1 MSAITS
7 CPGCGSMSSE
17 DYDGK
22 GSCYGCHAAALK
34 MGEEDISVTSFLSSA
49 PAPLGPDAY
58 HGLAGQFVRIVEPE
72 SEADPAALMIQ
83 FLAAVGNA
91 LGDGPHALAE
101 AVHHPGRLFVGIVG
115 ESSKARKGS
124 SWGHVQKV
132 VEWAFDDFQ
141 IASGLSSG
149 EGLIARV
156 SDPEPVD
163 DDDAVPVVDKR
174 VLVVEPELAQP
185 LRQMQRHGNT
195 LSTILRNFY
204 DTGSAQI
211 LTRTNPLK
219 ASGAHVS
226 VIGHITVDE
235 LRQELSAV
243 DSSNGFANRFIWAW
257 SRRSKL
263 LPEGGNV
270 DNAALLKL
278 AAELEQVG
286 KWARKSR
293 LLKRTPDA
301 RDLWATEYV
310 RLSEPLPGL
319 VGAVTSRSEAQ
330 VLRLSVLYAAL
341 DCSEEIT
348 VEHLLAAL
356 EVWRYCEH
364 SARLI
369 FGNKTGDK
377 LADRLRQLLHRAAE
391 NGLSLTEI
399 QNLTGRN
406 YTSEDLDGALAH
418 LSTAGLAA
426 MVKRETGGRPETR
439 WYEKNEVN
447 EQSPQAA

>member
-1 MSAITS
+1 MSEIWTDEDTAKF
-7 CPGCGSMSSE
+7 SSYSVPPRKPE
-17 DYDGK
+17 MAK
-22 GSCYGCHAAALK
+22 
-34 MGEEDISVTSFLSSA
+34 EDISFPSFLSSG
-49 PAPLGPDAY
+49 PTPLGDAAF
-58 HGLAGQFVRIVEPE
+58 HGLAGRFVEIVEPE
-72 SEADPAALMIQ
+72 SEADPAALLIQ

-132 VEWAFDDFQ
+132 VEWAFDGFQ
-141 IASGLSSG
+141 IATGLSSG

-156 SDPEPVD
+156 SDPEPADGD
-163 DDDAVPVVDKR
+163 DPAPVVVDKR

-235 LRQELSAV
+235 LRQELSAI

-263 LPEGGNV
+263 LPEGGDV
-270 DNAALLKL
+270 DNVALLKL

-293 LLKRTPDA
+293 ALKRTPDA

-348 VEHLLAAL
+348 VEHLMAAL
-356 EVWRYCEH
+356 EVWRYCED

-369 FGNKTGDK
+369 FGNKIGDK

-418 LSTAGLAA
+418 LSTAGLAV
-426 MVKRETGGRPETR
+426 MVKRQTGGRPETR
-439 WYEKNEVN
+439 WYEKNEEN
-447 EQSPQAA
+447 EQSDSTVAKAA